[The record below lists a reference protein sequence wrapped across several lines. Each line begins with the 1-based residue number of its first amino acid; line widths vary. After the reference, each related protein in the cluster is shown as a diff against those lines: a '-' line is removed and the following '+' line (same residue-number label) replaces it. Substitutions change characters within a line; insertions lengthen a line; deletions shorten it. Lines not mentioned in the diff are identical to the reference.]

1 MKNIKNIIF
10 VSLLTLICSGC
21 NQYFI
26 STTPENTYYGAYNRR
41 DFTHADVKLFK
52 KNSEL
57 VCDGSI
63 YLNAP
68 SRSITFKNDRV
79 DAKMKLGCNDGKILD
94 IVWQLRKGSFNDGT
108 GEGVDQFNNIYK
120 FTTVSKSKYKTIAK
134 DNTKIT
140 FPNDH
145 NKSYMKY

>member
-94 IVWQLRKGSFNDGT
+94 IVWQLRKGSFKDGF

-120 FTTVSKSKYKTIAK
+120 FKTVPKSTYKDITG
-134 DNTKIT
+134 DNRKIT

-145 NKSYMKY
+145 NKSYLKY